1 MKTPVKPGKVLI
13 LEDDE
18 NLATVLKDYL
28 ESCAYQ
34 VICVENGADG
44 IRAIMQEQFDV
55 IFCDM
60 IMPTMSGDLFYS
72 AVKRMNPALCERII
86 FVTGA
91 RDNKKVRDF
100 LNRINAAVLP
110 KPFRMEDLLEL
121 IGFVQL
127 KKALL

>member
-91 RDNKKVRDF
+91 RDNKKVKDF
-100 LNRINAAVLP
+100 LNRVNAAVLP

>member
-1 MKTPVKPGKVLI
+1 MNTPGKPGKVLI

-34 VICVENGADG
+34 VVCVENGADG
-44 IRAIMQEQFDV
+44 IRASMQEQFDV
-55 IFCDM
+55 IFCDI

-100 LNRINAAVLP
+100 LNRVNAAVLP
-110 KPFRMEDLLEL
+110 KPFLMDDLLEL
-121 IGFVQL
+121 IGYVQL